1 MYKVFVNE
9 LPLILTDQRPKNT
22 QGNVFDLD
30 QESLQKA
37 IRLLYAGELNEAFL
51 YHSDG
56 QHIMEIFKHKIP
68 VVVAAGGFVTNK
80 KNKVLFIFRNG
91 KWDLP
96 KGKLDKG
103 ESIEQAAIR
112 EVEEETGVTG
122 LKITGFLRTTYHIFK
137 RNGEYVLKQV
147 HWFAMTTDFEGKLQG
162 QAEEGIMK
170 VKWKGSKKTKE
181 ALENS
186 YFNIKLLFDNPSIP
200 QQ

>member
-9 LPLILTDQRPKNT
+9 LPLILTDQRPENS

-30 QESLQKA
+30 EASIKKA
-37 IRLLYAGELNEAFL
+37 IRLLSSGDLREAFL
-51 YHSDG
+51 YHPDG
-56 QHIMEIFKHKIP
+56 QHIMEIFKHKLP

-80 KNKVLFIFRNG
+80 KNKVLFIYRNG

-122 LKITGFLRTTYHIFK
+122 LKITGFMRTTYHIFK
-137 RNGEYVLKQV
+137 RNGEFILKQV

-162 QAEEGIMK
+162 QAEEGILK
-170 VKWKGSKKTKE
+170 AKWKGPKKTKE

-186 YFNIKLLFDNPSIP
+186 YFNIKLLFDSPTIP
-200 QQ
+200 K